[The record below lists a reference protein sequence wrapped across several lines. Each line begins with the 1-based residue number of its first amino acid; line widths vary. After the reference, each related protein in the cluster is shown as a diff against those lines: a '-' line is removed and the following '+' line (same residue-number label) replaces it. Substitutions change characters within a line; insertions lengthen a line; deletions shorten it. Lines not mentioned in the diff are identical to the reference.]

1 MNDPERSLPDRH
13 LDRRTVLKV
22 AAGASAAVVAP
33 CAVSGAVLV
42 NNNEIVALSARA
54 AADYTRRGELSA
66 ERYAQAL
73 LERYK
78 AHTNLN
84 AVAHIDEAKLL
95 EDAREVDRARVRGAQ
110 LGPLAG
116 LPVIIKD
123 NVNTVGFPTTAG
135 TRFLKDYRPKANAP
149 LADMI
154 FKQGAILFAKSNM
167 HELAL
172 GSTSANPNFGFVKNP
187 YDLARIPGGSSGG
200 TAAALAARIVPLGIG
215 SDTTGSIRMP
225 SHFCGTAGLRPSN
238 PPTNKPY
245 PVDGIVPLELV
256 FDVAGPMARNV
267 ADVAFMHSAITRG
280 PELSPLDLR
289 GVRIGVP
296 RTYFW
301 ETLDPDVAKIMES
314 ALDRLRGAGAVVID
328 VNIDDLVKS
337 AIAVRGAL
345 RREDFRNDL
354 ADFLAREYPSM
365 TMKDAIPEIPSKRV
379 RFLEEDARDHPP
391 SREDVK
397 GEGHHGCARPA
408 IPGRIPAT
416 QHRCNRLPDHANAG
430 AIVADE
436 RRCGA
441 PDLRGQR
448 AAISGHSNPPQFILS
463 PCVPRA
469 CFEHSGGAYVRRLA
483 GGAGA
488 RRPARRGQSALE
500 SRHGDRS
507 RAGTTAAAHVPQRMK
522 RDP

>member
-1 MNDPERSLPDRH
+1 MKLPRRQFLH
-13 LDRRTVLKV
+13 LTT
-22 AAGASAAVVAP
+22 GAIALPAVSRNAWAQAYPTRPVQP
-33 CAVSGAVLV
+33 RAVSGAVLA
-42 NNNEIVALSARA
+42 NNKEIVALSARA
-54 AADYTRRGELSA
+54 AADYIRRGELSA

-78 AHTNLN
+78 AHTDLN
-84 AVAHIDEAKLL
+84 AVAHIDEVKLL
-95 EDAREVDRARVRGAQ
+95 EDAREVDRARMRGAQ
-110 LGPLAG
+110 LGPLVG

-123 NVNTVGFPTTAG
+123 NVNTFGFPTTAG
-135 TRFLKDYRPKANAP
+135 TRFLRDYRPKANAP

-154 FKQGAILFAKSNM
+154 FRQGAILFAKANM

-187 YDLARIPGGSSGG
+187 YDLTRIPGGSSGG

-345 RREDFRNDL
+345 RREDFRTDL

-379 RFLEEDARDHPP
+379 RFLEEDATIRPRARMWQRRRPPWMRSARNTGTHSGNTTSLQSPTRPCQCRRHCCRRTAMRCPRP
-391 SREDVK
+391 SRST
-397 GEGHHGCARPA
+397 GGNIRTQQSSA
-408 IPGRIPAT
+408 IHSQP
-416 QHRCNRLPDHANAG
+416 
-430 AIVADE
+430 
-436 RRCGA
+436 
-441 PDLRGQR
+441 LRS
-448 AAISGHSNPPQFILS
+448 A
-463 PCVPRA
+463 
-469 CFEHSGGAYVRRLA
+469 RRL
-483 GGAGA
+483 
-488 RRPARRGQSALE
+488 
-500 SRHGDRS
+500 
-507 RAGTTAAAHVPQRMK
+507 
-522 RDP
+522 